1 VFAAQ
6 AYDATNLVL
15 VQMARGRQRRE
26 SLRKGVLSTE
36 AYPGVSGVITIG
48 PDGNAHKRPYLL
60 GVERGRVVHYD
71 D

>member
-1 VFAAQ
+1 VFEAQ
-6 AYDATNLVL
+6 AYDATNLIL

-26 SLRKGVLSTE
+26 SLRKGVLAIE
-36 AYPGVSGVITIG
+36 AYPGVSGVITMG